1 MELAARPLRDTDV
14 WTPETLP
21 DALAPL
27 ARRQILYASRVS
39 AGPPLPTE
47 DDAERVATLDEVIG
61 ATPETT
67 FFLGVEGDSMVDA
80 CIHDG
85 DLLVVD
91 RTRQPADGDIVVAAL
106 NGELTVKRLRHRN
119 GLAFLLPENPDYA
132 PIEVDEYSDLTVWG
146 VVTHVLHD
154 VRRS

>member
-1 MELAARPLRDTDV
+1 MELAARPLRVTDV
-14 WTPETLP
+14 WTLDALP

-27 ARRQILYASRVS
+27 ARRHTLYASRVS

-91 RTRQPADGDIVVAAL
+91 RTRQPSDGDVVVAAL
-106 NGELTVKRLRHRN
+106 DGDLTVKRLRLRN
-119 GLAFLLPENPDYA
+119 GLVFLLPENPDYP
-132 PIEVDEYSDLTVWG
+132 PIEVGEHSDLAVWG
-146 VVTHVLHD
+146 VVTYVLHAVD
-154 VRRS
+154 

>member
-1 MELAARPLRDTDV
+1 MELAPRPLRITDV
-14 WTPETLP
+14 WPLDGLPNHLATLQ
-21 DALAPL
+21 
-27 ARRQILYASRVS
+27 RRHVLYASRVS

-47 DDAERVATLDEVIG
+47 DDVERVATLDEVIG

-85 DLLVVD
+85 DVLVVD
-91 RTRQPADGDIVVAAL
+91 RTRPPDDGDIVVAAL
-106 NGELTVKRLRHRN
+106 DGDLTVKRLRLRN
-119 GLAFLLPENPDYA
+119 GYVFLLPENPDY
-132 PIEVDEYSDLTVWG
+132 PPLEVDEYSDLTVWG

-154 VRRS
+154 VRG